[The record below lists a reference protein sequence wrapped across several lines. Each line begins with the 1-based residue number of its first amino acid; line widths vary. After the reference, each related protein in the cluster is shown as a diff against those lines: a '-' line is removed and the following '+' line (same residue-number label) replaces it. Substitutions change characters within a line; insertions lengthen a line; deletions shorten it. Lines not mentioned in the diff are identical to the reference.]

1 MFMVD
6 GSGNVT
12 AEEKRIKKGL
22 KLLELKEAQENLEHL
37 RDKAEGIADIQ
48 SKVTGWLIQN
58 SSRRYVSSSELSVL
72 DFHVREDRKYR
83 DACIN
88 IADRMA
94 EARKRVEEA
103 KEAILRL
110 DGNNF

>member
-48 SKVTGWLIQN
+48 SKVTGWLIQI

-83 DACIN
+83 DAMSLDDCIN

-103 KEAILRL
+103 
-110 DGNNF
+110 